1 MVPSANLT
9 LPNLDCFPFQSF
21 PQSEIE
27 SRIISISRSSR
38 WNGSELKT
46 YWDLESGVWMWAHN
60 NNNNNNNKQL
70 QLKQVS
76 QLYLQ
81 LEGNEK
87 LQVML

>member
-1 MVPSANLT
+1 
-9 LPNLDCFPFQSF
+9 
-21 PQSEIE
+21 
-27 SRIISISRSSR
+27 
-38 WNGSELKT
+38 
-46 YWDLESGVWMWAHN
+46 MWAHN